1 MPVRPVTCLFAAIGL
16 AACSGPAPADA
27 QIRTATAQTKATQ
40 ASATTIAKGTFSDG
54 DGHASTGGARIV
66 TDADGSHTLVLHAA
80 FATDGGPDLRVWLSE
95 APAGDGDAIADASHI
110 DLGALDASTGGQ
122 SYAIP
127 AGTDIAAL
135 RSAVI
140 WCRAFGVYFGWATLE
155 SA

>member
-1 MPVRPVTCLFAAIGL
+1 MPVRPFTCLIATIGL
-16 AACSGPAPADA
+16 AACSSPAPADA
-27 QIRTATAQTKATQ
+27 QAQSQ
-40 ASATTIAKGTFSDG
+40 ASATQADATAIAQGTFSDG

-66 TDADGSHTLVLHAA
+66 RNANGSHTLVLDAA

-95 APAGDGDAIADASHI
+95 APAGDGEAIGEATHI
-110 DLGALDASTGGQ
+110 DLGALDASTGRQ

-140 WCRAFGVYFGWATLE
+140 WCRAFGVYFGGATLE

>member
-1 MPVRPVTCLFAAIGL
+1 MPVR
-16 AACSGPAPADA
+16 
-27 QIRTATAQTKATQ
+27 
-40 ASATTIAKGTFSDG
+40 DG
-54 DGHASTGGARIV
+54 DGI
-66 TDADGSHTLVLHAA
+66 
-80 FATDGGPDLRVWLSE
+80 
-95 APAGDGDAIADASHI
+95 GDATHI

-140 WCRAFGVYFGWATLE
+140 WCRAFGVYFGGATLE